1 MMKFFR
7 KYNKHLLA
15 VFMAGLLVFWLGG
28 PALEALVKP
37 DLGKDVVGTSKKY
50 GVILAADRSRARS
63 QEELRLALPG
73 GQRLS
78 WGQWKIAGAKPGEQ
92 IDVIEWILLE
102 REAEHYGIH
111 VSPAE
116 AKAKLESN
124 SQLKITEE
132 VVRIVAA
139 RRDVPTAAIYEAVAE
154 YFSVARMLSLFQ
166 SGVVIPEPELRLTAR
181 NVFERANIEMV
192 TLPASSF
199 ADPDQKFTE
208 AELQAQFDKYK
219 EDKAIPGTL
228 SFGYYIDPAI
238 DIQYI
243 KVDPDKIKD
252 QLRIED
258 DSLKRRAFDYWSAN
272 RGKDGRFRRSDDEMS
287 ALRKAAE
294 NVSSNGEKTPPP
306 AISQWYESFEEAQAK
321 AIDAIKTEEARSEA
335 ERVANKLSNM
345 LKDPWYEVKADEKTQ
360 FKPAPESVKN
370 IEYYNETVAQ
380 LPKSM
385 QYAPGI
391 EVNTIKNVSV
401 ADLAELGGI
410 ATAGWKSSSGIQLSF
425 ADMAFNVE
433 GLATIPE
440 ESADKS
446 MYLSLW
452 ETKAQ
457 RIEGTDGS
465 LYLFRI
471 TKATE
476 GRTPASVDEV
486 AERVAADLRISA
498 GMEKAKEAAKAFT
511 ATIGTNGLKAA
522 WDADKALSE
531 KVTVDRGGYK
541 APMAFARDTSSYFGR
556 KNFVPMI
563 GEVTDEFLTKAFELA
578 EKGDE
583 SPVEIVELPGLAA
596 VAVIKGK
603 SLQPFYDKDYE
614 KNRPYLQAQM
624 WQQKTAEMVTG
635 YLNAKKIRERAEFEM
650 GNK

>member
-28 PALEALVKP
+28 TALDELVKP
-37 DLGKDVVGTSKKY
+37 DYSKDVVGTSKKY
-50 GVILAADRSRARS
+50 GVILAADRMRARS
-63 QEELRLALPG
+63 QEDLRLALPN

-78 WGQWKIAGAKPGEQ
+78 WGQWNIAGAKPDEQ

-116 AKAKLESN
+116 AKAKLESS
-124 SQLKITEE
+124 SQLGITEDK
-132 VVRIVAA
+132 VRSAAA
-139 RRDVPTAAIYEAVAE
+139 RKDVPADAMYEAVAS

-166 SGVVIPEPELRLTAR
+166 SGVIIPEPELRLTAR
-181 NVFERANIEMV
+181 NVFERASIEMV

-219 EDKAIPGTL
+219 EEKAVPGTL
-228 SFGYYIDPAI
+228 SFGYYIEPTV

-258 DSLKRRAFDYWSAN
+258 DSLKRRAFDFWSAN
-272 RGKDGRFRRSDDEMS
+272 RKDNRFQRSPEEMS

-294 NVSSNGEKTPPP
+294 DVSTNGEKTPPP
-306 AISQWYESFEEAQAK
+306 AISPLYETFEEAQAK
-321 AIDAIKTEEARSEA
+321 AIDAIKIEEARSEA

-345 LKDPWYEVKADEKTQ
+345 LKEPWYEIKADEENQ
-360 FKPAPESVKN
+360 FKPAPESVKK
-370 IEYYNETVAQ
+370 IEYYNETVAK

-391 EVNTIKNVSV
+391 EVNTITNVGI

-410 ATAGWKSSSGIQLSF
+410 ATASWKSSSGIQLSF

-440 ESADKS
+440 ERADKS

-457 RIEGTDGS
+457 RIQGADGA

-486 AERVAADLRISA
+486 ADRVAADLRISA
-498 GMEKAKEAAKAFT
+498 GMEKAKEAARTFT
-511 ATIGTNGLKAA
+511 STIGTNGLKDA
-522 WDADKALSE
+522 WNADKALSE
-531 KVTVDRGGYK
+531 KITADRGGYK
-541 APMAFARDTSSYFGR
+541 APMAFVRDASSFFGQ
-556 KNFVPMI
+556 KNFVPTI
-563 GEVTDEFLTKAFELA
+563 GKVTDEFITKSFELA
-578 EKGDE
+578 EKGNE

-614 KNRPYLQAQM
+614 TRRNYLQAQM
-624 WQQKTAEMVTG
+624 WQQKTAEMVSG
-635 YLNAKKIRERAEFEM
+635 YLNAKKIRERAGFKM
-650 GNK
+650 GEK

>member
-15 VFMAGLLVFWLGG
+15 VFMAGLLVIWLGG
-28 PALEALVKP
+28 TALEELVKP
-37 DLGKDVVGTSKKY
+37 DHSKEIVGTSKKY
-50 GVILAADRSRARS
+50 GVISAADRMRARK
-63 QEELRLALPG
+63 QEELRLALPNG
-73 GQRLS
+73 RKLS
-78 WGQWKIAGAKPGEQ
+78 WGQWNIAGAKPGEQ

-102 REAEHYGIH
+102 REAEHYGIR

-116 AKAKLESN
+116 AKAKLENS
-124 SQLKITEE
+124 SQLRIPEDK
-132 VVRIVAA
+132 VRFAAA
-139 RRDVPTAAIYEAVAE
+139 RRDVPTEAVYEAVAKF
-154 YFSVARMLSLFQ
+154 FSVTRMLSLFQ
-166 SGVVIPEPELRLTAR
+166 NGVVIPEPELRLTAR

-228 SFGYYIDPAI
+228 TFGYYIEPAV

-258 DSLKRRAFDYWSAN
+258 DSLKRRAFDFWSAN
-272 RGKDGRFRRSDDEMS
+272 RNKDGRFRRSADEMV

-294 NVSSNGEKTPPP
+294 DVSSNGEKSPPP
-306 AISQWYESFEEAQAK
+306 AVSQWYESFEEAQAK
-321 AIDAIKTEEARSEA
+321 AIDAIKTQEARSEA
-335 ERVANKLSNM
+335 EAVINKLSNM
-345 LKDPWYEVKADEKTQ
+345 LKEPWYEIAAEETQ
-360 FKPAPESVKN
+360 FKPAPESVKK

-380 LPKSM
+380 LPKGM

-391 EVNTIKNVSV
+391 EVNTIKDVNL

-410 ATAGWKSSSGIQLSF
+410 ATASWKSSSGIQLSF

-433 GLATIPE
+433 GLVTIPE
-440 ESADKS
+440 ESKDKS
-446 MYLSLW
+446 IYLSLW

-457 RIEGTDGS
+457 RIEGADGT

-476 GRTPASVDEV
+476 GRAPTSVDEV
-486 AERVAADLRISA
+486 ADRVAADLRISK
-498 GMEKAKEAAKAFT
+498 GMEKAKEAAKAF
-511 ATIGTNGLKAA
+511 AANIGTNGLKAA
-522 WDADKALSE
+522 WEANKTLSE
-531 KVTVDRGGYK
+531 KVTADRGGYTS
-541 APMAFARDTSSYFGR
+541 PPAFARDASRFFGR
-556 KNFVPMI
+556 KNFVPVI
-563 GEVTDEFLTKAFELA
+563 GQVTDEFFAKSFELA
-578 EKGDE
+578 KKGDD
-583 SPVEIVELPGLAA
+583 SPVEIVELPDQAA

-614 KNRPYLQAQM
+614 GRRPYLQAQLF
-624 WQQKTAEMVTG
+624 QQKAAEMVAG
-635 YLNAKKIRERAEFEM
+635 HLNAKKIRERAEFEM
-650 GNK
+650 GKQ